1 MKMFRESTRVGSV
14 LCPFL
19 TAACRALQE
28 PCGEPV
34 LCLRLSICRALC
46 VCCLTCPQSSTFSK
60 VAGFFHVSQRRDL
73 WRPHPALVVELGPSH
88 PWFSSRSECPELFVE
103 TVSPPEE
110 SPDKTRAQ
118 RSVVGLWA
126 GLRFTPS
133 SGPRCSLLCGWLCC
147 PCLSSG
153 PRCPRRHFWEKS
165 GLSPHFL
172 AMSSGRPIT
181 AAHSPCCRM
190 GHDAHSLRTKSFHKD
205 DILRSI
211 ASPCLPSTASEYSGL
226 LL

>member
-1 MKMFRESTRVGSV
+1 MGS
-14 LCPFL
+14 
-19 TAACRALQE
+19 
-28 PCGEPV
+28 PC
-34 LCLRLSICRALC
+34 C
-46 VCCLTCPQSSTFSK
+46 VCVSLFAERSVCVASPGPQSSTFSK
-60 VAGFFHVSQRRDL
+60 AAGFFHVSQRRDL
-73 WRPHPALVVELGPSH
+73 WRPRPPLVVELGPSH

-110 SPDKTRAQ
+110 SPDNETRAH

-126 GLRFTPS
+126 GFRFTPS

-153 PRCPRRHFWEKS
+153 PRCPRQHFREKS
-165 GLSPHFL
+165 GLSPRFL

-205 DILRSI
+205 DIL
-211 ASPCLPSTASEYSGL
+211 
-226 LL
+226 